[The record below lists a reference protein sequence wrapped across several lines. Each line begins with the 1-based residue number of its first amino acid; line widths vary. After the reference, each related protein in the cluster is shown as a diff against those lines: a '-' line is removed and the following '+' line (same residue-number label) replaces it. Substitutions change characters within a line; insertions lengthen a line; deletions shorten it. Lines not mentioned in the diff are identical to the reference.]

1 MVKKRYLRDVTL
13 QFCNFKMAKLDVFD
27 LFSQSIHLF
36 FKLHVYIP
44 KLSEKCTFM
53 NNYQIWRTGM
63 SRKDLS
69 HTLHFAK

>member
-1 MVKKRYLRDVTL
+1 MVKKRYLCDVTL
-13 QFCNFKMAKLDVFD
+13 QCCDFKMVKLDVLD
-27 LFSQSIHLF
+27 CFSQSIQLF
-36 FKLHVYIP
+36 FKLYIP